1 VAHVCFFE
9 MSRSRCR
16 PLKRTRFIGSYS
28 RHFRAGLPHAAAWR
42 LVPGSGV
49 HHEATFIGRF
59 LCGKWDIYA
68 WFVAGCET
76 FMPVRT

>member
-1 VAHVCFFE
+1 
-9 MSRSRCR
+9 
-16 PLKRTRFIGSYS
+16 
-28 RHFRAGLPHAAAWR
+28 
-42 LVPGSGV
+42 VPGSGV